1 MWWKHVHAGN
11 AGRLKGHRTPWTTIN
26 KTRNF
31 VIFIP
36 QMLSNL
42 WGVPRKVWKQTS
54 CHEWKNSWGLVCVCG
69 WILWMDDKHFRGSR
83 TRGCGTTTKMFTHIH
98 SLILQSYRWYRR
110 HTCLVRWNGWW
121 YLLRGNDI
129 GIMLDIKAPMNNGR
143 GSLHFGWISRMG
155 FFYK

>member
-1 MWWKHVHAGN
+1 MWWKHVHARN

-26 KTRNF
+26 KNTEFCYLYSTNAVKSLRCSSESLKTKIVSWVEKF
-31 VIFIP
+31 
-36 QMLSNL
+36 MR
-42 WGVPRKVWKQTS
+42 PR
-54 CHEWKNSWGLVCVCG
+54 VCVVEYCG
-69 WILWMDDKHFRGSR
+69 WMISILGGSR

-110 HTCLVRWNGWW
+110 HTCLVRWNVWW